1 MIPTDPRKRFPKK
14 FTPFP
19 RSIWTHPDAPQ
30 DDFDRVCQIIWIR
43 AKETEKALHRGQSL
57 AEGWPSK
64 DLWAPDNTT
73 RHQAEEQQQRTRD
86 SGPSTRYEKDKQQD
100 HTDFIPPYLY
110 LSGRRHP
117 YAARAACA
125 PNLVMEEEMTQN
137 DKEEDTGDKQRSLEN
152 SPKEIWAPQSSSRR
166 DKQSFAPKPQP
177 LVTNPICSATEDL
190 PPQLQDEEDPPLFST
205 LFRDICDSEDEENNS
220 SSSDSSDDDSESEN
234 NGCKG
239 APAAA
244 PTQQVPYDPLADF
257 PPLPPTRK
265 HFASGVLHDV
275 DPKAKGAKGKRGL
288 THWTRQHQED
298 GASHQSRME
307 NVPQEVSS
315 IWAEDQKSVL
325 DLQTFGS
332 TGQRI
337 SPTISCEELKAKTQ
351 PPPRVVGAGGEDVTA
366 WSWASVAKA
375 GLRQAAA
382 PQKKARPFTSP
393 EKVTIDRT
401 KAGSSATPNL
411 LKKVTPS
418 SHGQATIPM
427 FHSPRPYNPNRFV
440 RPGYAPINQRACRI
454 EADGSR
460 LDNRNSTPNSGG
472 DYRCQTVA
480 TRSVSDTRQCLKY
493 LDCLTSNAYMNVN
506 EANLSPLIAHTHT
519 YTHART
525 RLGMKKQ
532 QDAVRSSSSPKPK
545 TKAEPFVVYGLV
557 IVQSSSIFGR
567 LDSR

>member
-1 MIPTDPRKRFPKK
+1 MIPTNPRKRFPRT

-30 DDFDRVCQIIWIR
+30 DDFDRVCQIIWVR
-43 AKETEKALHRGQSL
+43 AKETEEALHRGQSL
-57 AEGWPSK
+57 AEGGPSK

-73 RHQAEEQQQRTRD
+73 SHRAEEQQQRTHD

-117 YAARAACA
+117 YVARAACA

-137 DKEEDTGDKQRSLEN
+137 DEEVREDTGDKQRSLEN

-177 LVTNPICSATEDL
+177 LVTNPTCSATEDL

-205 LFRDICDSEDEENNS
+205 LYRDICDSEDEENNS

-244 PTQQVPYDPLADF
+244 PMQQVPYDPLADF

-265 HFASGVLHDV
+265 HFVSGVLHDV

-288 THWTRQHQED
+288 THWTSQHQES

-325 DLQTFGS
+325 DLQTFGY

-337 SPTISCEELKAKTQ
+337 STTISCEELKAKTQ
-351 PPPRVVGAGGEDVTA
+351 PPPRVVGASGEDVTA

-393 EKVTIDRT
+393 QKVTIDRT
-401 KAGSSATPNL
+401 KVEGADGVDVTARSWASVAEAGLKVAMDRATGSSATPNFF
-411 LKKVTPS
+411 KKVTSS
-418 SHGQATIPM
+418 SHGQTTIPM

-440 RPGYAPINQRACRI
+440 RPGYAPINQHFGAQEYRANCPPRF
-454 EADGSR
+454 R
-460 LDNRNSTPNSGG
+460 RPPF
-472 DYRCQTVA
+472 
-480 TRSVSDTRQCLKY
+480 
-493 LDCLTSNAYMNVN
+493 
-506 EANLSPLIAHTHT
+506 PL
-519 YTHART
+519 
-525 RLGMKKQ
+525 
-532 QDAVRSSSSPKPK
+532 
-545 TKAEPFVVYGLV
+545 
-557 IVQSSSIFGR
+557 
-567 LDSR
+567 